1 MTSAQIRAQLLKYTK
16 RAYFQDRMF
25 AATSGNLSI
34 YDRETGRM
42 YITPSSYPYEDMTEE
57 DMVAIDLEGNVL
69 EGRHRPSSEWKLHAI
84 LYKTYPDANAVVH
97 THSPYATAFAINNL
111 PIPVVLYEIAWFL
124 GGDVPVA
131 EGALPGSP
139 EVGENVIKALE
150 GRERYG
156 CLMGNHGA
164 VAFGG
169 DLAQAYTRAVYIEDA
184 AKAYS
189 LALTH
194 GPVRVVESAEVR
206 RFLGKE

>member
-1 MTSAQIRAQLLKYTK
+1 MNDTQLRAELIKVTR
-16 RAYFQDRMF
+16 RAYFQDKMF

-34 YDRETGRM
+34 FDREAGRI
-42 YITPSSYPYEDMTEE
+42 YITPGSFPYEDMTEA
-57 DMVAIDLEGNVL
+57 DVVVIDPDGRVL
-69 EGRHRPSSEWKLHAI
+69 DGAHRPSSEWQLHTAI
-84 LYKTYPDANAVVH
+84 YRAFDGVNAVVH
-97 THSPYATAFAINNL
+97 THSPYATAFAINHMN
-111 PIPVVLYEIAWFL
+111 IPVVLYEIAWFL

-131 EGALPGSP
+131 ESALPGSP
-139 EVGENVIKALE
+139 EVGENCVKVL
-150 GRERYG
+150 GDRNG

-164 VAFGG
+164 VAMGG

>member
-1 MTSAQIRAQLLKYTK
+1 MNDREIRAELLKITR

-25 AATSGNLSI
+25 AATSGNLSV
-34 YDRETGRM
+34 YDRQTGRM
-42 YITPSSYPYEDMTEE
+42 FITPGSFPYEDMTGD
-57 DMVAIDLEGNVL
+57 DMMVIDLDGNIL
-69 EGRHRPSSEWKLHAI
+69 EGRHRPSSEWKLHAAI
-84 LYKTYPDANAVVH
+84 YRAFDRAGAVVH
-97 THSPYATAFAINNL
+97 THSPYATAFAINHL

-124 GGDVPVA
+124 GGDIPVA

-139 EVGENVIKALE
+139 QVGENCVKVL
-150 GRERYG
+150 GERNG

-164 VAFGG
+164 VALGE

-194 GPVRVVESAEVR
+194 GPVKVVESAEVR
-206 RFLGKE
+206 RFLGKD